1 VHAVGEFFFEIR
13 QGLIGMVLIAAVLVG
28 AATAGM
34 AVAIWIRESALF
46 RALHRSGEAVRL
58 DAEFAEDFD

>member
-1 VHAVGEFFFEIR
+1 MHGFGAFLSEIR